1 MANRI
6 PRIIRIL
13 LTIIVVAA
21 AVFLACNRTIFVLEI
36 LYPMFMMTVASMVLI
51 LFSLRPRLEDAA
63 FAVCLTLLHGA
74 VAFMFFDLPYH
85 NVNWPAFAGFSCFWI
100 LCIRTIWE
108 KGSERK
114 WLVYATVSAILLLTV
129 ESAAATVML
138 YTEKLHPK
146 VLDLFLYSFDGS
158 LGIQFS
164 FLSGMAFSKW
174 PLLRSVSMTFYEGLP
189 VAITLIC
196 ARHLAARTGK
206 VLSVLTA
213 LIFTGPIG
221 VLFYN
226 LFPALG
232 PGLVAQLGFP
242 FKVLT
247 RAQMMNLAVVQIAAP
262 GPRNA
267 IPSLHMAWVLLIWW
281 YSRGLSFWTRA
292 IALSFVVFTVAST
305 LGSGQH
311 YFIDLVVGVPF
322 AVFVEALCSFHLPWA
337 DRRRLLAL
345 ACGLGATLCWLAAL
359 RFATPLFWI
368 LPVVPWGLIAAT
380 ILLSWFYER
389 GLQSA
394 QASLSTPEAELAIGR
409 MPDDA
414 NAAHVGPFS
423 LANGRGFEKLGEDS
437 PAQDSPVA
445 IHSSSGKQRD

>member
-1 MANRI
+1 
-6 PRIIRIL
+6 
-13 LTIIVVAA
+13 
-21 AVFLACNRTIFVLEI
+21 
-36 LYPMFMMTVASMVLI
+36 
-51 LFSLRPRLEDAA
+51 
-63 FAVCLTLLHGA
+63 
-74 VAFMFFDLPYH
+74 
-85 NVNWPAFAGFSCFWI
+85 
-100 LCIRTIWE
+100 
-108 KGSERK
+108 
-114 WLVYATVSAILLLTV
+114 VYATVSAILLLTV

-164 FLSGMAFSKW
+164 FISGMAFSKW

-337 DRRRLLAL
+337 DRRRPLAL

-359 RFATPLFWI
+359 RFA
-368 LPVVPWGLIAAT
+368 
-380 ILLSWFYER
+380 
-389 GLQSA
+389 QS
-394 QASLSTPEAELAIGR
+394 SLG
-409 MPDDA
+409 D
-414 NAAHVGPFS
+414 
-423 LANGRGFEKLGEDS
+423 
-437 PAQDSPVA
+437 
-445 IHSSSGKQRD
+445 

>member
-13 LTIIVVAA
+13 LTIIVVVA

-232 PGLVAQLGFP
+232 P
-242 FKVLT
+242 K
-247 RAQMMNLAVVQIAAP
+247 
-262 GPRNA
+262 
-267 IPSLHMAWVLLIWW
+267 
-281 YSRGLSFWTRA
+281 
-292 IALSFVVFTVAST
+292 
-305 LGSGQH
+305 
-311 YFIDLVVGVPF
+311 
-322 AVFVEALCSFHLPWA
+322 
-337 DRRRLLAL
+337 
-345 ACGLGATLCWLAAL
+345 
-359 RFATPLFWI
+359 
-368 LPVVPWGLIAAT
+368 
-380 ILLSWFYER
+380 
-389 GLQSA
+389 
-394 QASLSTPEAELAIGR
+394 
-409 MPDDA
+409 
-414 NAAHVGPFS
+414 
-423 LANGRGFEKLGEDS
+423 
-437 PAQDSPVA
+437 
-445 IHSSSGKQRD
+445 